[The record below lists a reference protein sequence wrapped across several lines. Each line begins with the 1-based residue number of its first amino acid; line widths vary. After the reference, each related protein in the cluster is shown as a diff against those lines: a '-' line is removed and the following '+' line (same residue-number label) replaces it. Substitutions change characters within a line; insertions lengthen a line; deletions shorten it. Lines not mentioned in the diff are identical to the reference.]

1 LRKPAQRGRRSKSL
15 AQSDGPSAL
24 AALQNSFGQLR
35 ALAGRLQTVREEE
48 RKRVAREL
56 HDQLGQAL
64 TALKIDLSA
73 LIHELRADKERRSES
88 LLKLIDQT
96 IQSVRRI
103 SNDLRPGVL
112 DDLGLVAAIEW
123 AAREFQSRTRTKC
136 RLDLPEDDTVVDRE
150 LATSLFRILQE
161 TFTNIARH
169 ANATRVDVISGA
181 PGAGTTIKIRVPE
194 THHKD

>member
-1 LRKPAQRGRRSKSL
+1 M
-15 AQSDGPSAL
+15 
-24 AALQNSFGQLR
+24 
-35 ALAGRLQTVREEE
+35 REEE

-64 TALKIDLSA
+64 TALKIDSSA